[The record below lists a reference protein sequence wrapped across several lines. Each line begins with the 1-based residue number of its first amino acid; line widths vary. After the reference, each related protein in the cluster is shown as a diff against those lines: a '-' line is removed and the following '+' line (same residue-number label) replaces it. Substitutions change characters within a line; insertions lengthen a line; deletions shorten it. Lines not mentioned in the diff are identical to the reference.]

1 MSIKLELTNPK
12 GILLEILL
20 VSNIT
25 EQHSTALFNGIFDKN
40 LKSKI
45 YSKVRQMN
53 IKIKSSNF
61 IFVYL

>member
-1 MSIKLELTNPK
+1 MYDINHTYAVQNSD
-12 GILLEILL
+12 G
-20 VSNIT
+20 
-25 EQHSTALFNGIFDKN
+25 TASFNGIFDKN